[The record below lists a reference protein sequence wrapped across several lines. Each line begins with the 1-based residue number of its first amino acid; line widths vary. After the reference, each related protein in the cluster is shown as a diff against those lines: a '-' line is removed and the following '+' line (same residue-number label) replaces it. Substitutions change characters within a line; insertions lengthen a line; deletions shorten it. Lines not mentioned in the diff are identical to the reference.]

1 MSQRIFQLL
10 ATVWCGSLW
19 TIGYI
24 VAPTLFAMLE
34 DRHLAG
40 TIAGRLFHAEA
51 WIGLAAGCL
60 LLVTATGLVRGG
72 QTGYRLLRWLVLGML
87 LCVLVGYFGLQP
99 FMASLREQAGALG
112 VAVGD
117 SPYRAQFGMLH
128 GVSSVFYLVESLLGF
143 VLIWKASGV
152 RQPV

>member
-1 MSQRIFQLL
+1 MPQRFFQLL

-19 TIGYI
+19 TIGYV
-24 VAPTLFAMLE
+24 VAPTLFAMLD
-34 DRHLAG
+34 DRQLAG

-60 LLVTATGLVRGG
+60 LLMAATAQVRRGLVDYKG
-72 QTGYRLLRWLVLGML
+72 LRWLVFGML

-99 FMASLREQAGALG
+99 FMASLREQADALG

-117 SPYRAQFGMLH
+117 SPFRARFGMLH
-128 GVSSVFYLVESLLGF
+128 GVSSAFYLVQSLLGF
-143 VLIWKASGV
+143 ILIWKAAGI
-152 RQPV
+152 RQAA

>member
-1 MSQRIFQLL
+1 MPQRFFQLL

-34 DRHLAG
+34 DRQLAG
-40 TIAGRLFHAEA
+40 SIAGRLFHAEA

-60 LLVTATGLVRGG
+60 LLLAATALVRRG
-72 QTGYRLLRWLVLGML
+72 QAAYKSLRWLVLGML

-99 FMASLREQAGALG
+99 FMASLRAQADALG

-117 SPYRAQFGMLH
+117 SPYCAQFGMLH
-128 GVSSVFYLVESLLGF
+128 GVSSVFYLVESLLGLA
-143 VLIWKASGV
+143 LIWKSAGA
-152 RQPV
+152 RQPA

>member
-1 MSQRIFQLL
+1 MLPRVFQLL

-24 VAPTLFAMLE
+24 VAPMLFAMLE

-72 QTGYRLLRWLVLGML
+72 QTGYRLPRWLVLGML
-87 LCVLVGYFGLQP
+87 LCVLIGYFGLQP
-99 FMASLREQAGALG
+99 FMASLREQAEALG

-128 GVSSVFYLVESLLGF
+128 GVSSVFYLVESLLGL
-143 VLIWKASGV
+143 VLIWKVSGV
-152 RQPV
+152 RQAV

>member
-1 MSQRIFQLL
+1 MPQRLFQLL

-24 VAPTLFAMLE
+24 VAPMLFAMLE

-40 TIAGRLFHAEA
+40 TSAGRLFHAEA

-60 LLVTATGLVRGG
+60 LLVTATWLVRAG
-72 QTGYRLLRWLVLGML
+72 QLGYRPLRWLVLGML

-99 FMASLREQAGALG
+99 FMASLREQAEVIGA
-112 VAVGD
+112 AVGD

-128 GVSSVFYLVESLLGF
+128 GVSSVFYLVESLLGLA
-143 VLIWKASGV
+143 LIWKVAGI
-152 RQPV
+152 RQPA

>member
-1 MSQRIFQLL
+1 MPQRFFQLL

-34 DRHLAG
+34 DRQLAG
-40 TIAGRLFHAEA
+40 

-60 LLVTATGLVRGG
+60 LLLAATALVRRG
-72 QTGYRLLRWLVLGML
+72 QAAYKSLRWLVLGML

-99 FMASLREQAGALG
+99 FMASLRAQADALG

-128 GVSSVFYLVESLLGF
+128 GVSSVFYLVESLLGLA
-143 VLIWKASGV
+143 LIWKSAGA
-152 RQPV
+152 RQPA

>member
-1 MSQRIFQLL
+1 MPQRFFQLL

-34 DRHLAG
+34 DRQLAG
-40 TIAGRLFHAEA
+40 SIAGRLFHAEA
-51 WIGLAAGCL
+51 WIGLATGCL
-60 LLVTATGLVRGG
+60 LLLAATALVRRGEV
-72 QTGYRLLRWLVLGML
+72 GYRRLRWLVLAML

-99 FMASLREQAGALG
+99 FMASLRAQADALG

-128 GVSSVFYLVESLLGF
+128 GVSSVFYLVQSLLGL
-143 VLIWKASGV
+143 VLIWKAAGA
-152 RQPV
+152 RQAV

>member
-1 MSQRIFQLL
+1 MPQRFFQLL

-24 VAPTLFAMLE
+24 VAPTLFAMLD
-34 DRHLAG
+34 DRQLAG
-40 TIAGRLFHAEA
+40 SIAGRLFHAEA
-51 WIGLAAGCL
+51 WIGLATGCL
-60 LLVTATGLVRGG
+60 LLLAATALVRRGEA
-72 QTGYRLLRWLVLGML
+72 GYKRLRWLVLAML

-99 FMASLREQAGALG
+99 FMASLRAQADALG

-128 GVSSVFYLVESLLGF
+128 GVSSVFYLVQSLLGLA
-143 VLIWKASGV
+143 LIWKAAGI
-152 RQPV
+152 RQAA

>member
-1 MSQRIFQLL
+1 MLPRVFQLL
-10 ATVWCGSLW
+10 ATIWCGSLW

-24 VAPTLFAMLE
+24 VAPMLFAMLE

-72 QTGYRLLRWLVLGML
+72 QTGYRLPRWLVLGML
-87 LCVLVGYFGLQP
+87 LCVLIGYFGLQP
-99 FMASLREQAGALG
+99 FMASLREQAEALG
-112 VAVGD
+112 AVVGD

-128 GVSSVFYLVESLLGF
+128 GVSSVFYLVESLLGL
-143 VLIWKASGV
+143 VLIWKVSGV
-152 RQPV
+152 RQPA